1 MPYAGSSHR
10 GDGRGPRGLG
20 TARGTCWR
28 SSRRA
33 AWSVDPAAASMAA
46 PASPWEGP
54 GPAPAAV
61 AGRWPS
67 DGPAPPPTS
76 RVISGE
82 RLLPNAG
89 PLAVNGVDFSV
100 FWFLFCSVRPPG
112 VGCKL
117 KPSLEGGQTPH
128 WATAAMSE
136 QPHRRG
142 RGPTVPPPLR
152 RHGETPPKKCTLS
165 QATLRPPEQ
174 KRSRAGCRAWCAAG
188 SSGGPAGRRGDPQ
201 VEQPEVPEVRGP
213 GRAAPGRCTR
223 HHPSPAR
230 PTRHGWGAVRPARR
244 AQGAVPATFPGTFP
258 PRNTR
263 GLVDIDLVGQVR
275 F

>member
-20 TARGTCWR
+20 TARGMRWR

-165 QATLRPPEQ
+165 QATAPTRTEAKPGGVQGVACGWLERWPRRTARGPTGGAAGGARGPWAGACSPGAVHTAPSLSRPPDAA
-174 KRSRAGCRAWCAAG
+174 RVGACAPSA
-188 SSGGPAGRRGDPQ
+188 P
-201 VEQPEVPEVRGP
+201 GP
-213 GRAAPGRCTR
+213 GSCTR
-223 HHPSPAR
+223 DVPWNLPA
-230 PTRHGWGAVRPARR
+230 PEHAR
-244 AQGAVPATFPGTFP
+244 AC
-258 PRNTR
+258 
-263 GLVDIDLVGQVR
+263 
-275 F
+275 